1 MTPLEEVLSGR
12 DERAACQKRM
22 LASREGAFVCQ
33 IGLNVPG
40 FPKRVPGD
48 ITIIKD
54 CRRFLLACAGA
65 APFEEHYLD
74 NGAGLC
80 WQGAFDGKSY
90 DAGALKR
97 AAVEAENSM
106 EAGRVLDIDVH
117 TAEGQLSRLDMGLPP
132 RRCLVCGESAKAC
145 ARAGTHDPA
154 ELRELVIRIIKTA
167 ARARDKDNKDRGGG
181 KIDGKRRETGDFCIN
196 PRRGARISTL

>member
-12 DERAACQKRM
+12 DERAAWQNA
-22 LASREGAFVCQ
+22 LSQSREGAFVCQ

-48 ITIIKD
+48 IKVIKE
-54 CRRFLLACAGA
+54 CRRFLLACVGA

-80 WQGAFDGKSY
+80 WQGAFDGKKF
-90 DAGALKR
+90 DAQALKR

-106 EAGRVLDIDVH
+106 EAGRILDIDVL
-117 TAEGQLSRLDMGLPP
+117 TSEGQLSRLGMGLPP
-132 RRCLVCGESAKAC
+132 RRCLVCGESAKVC
-145 ARAGTHDPA
+145 ARAGRHDPT

-167 ARARDKDNKDRGGG
+167 AAGR
-181 KIDGKRRETGDFCIN
+181 
-196 PRRGARISTL
+196 

>member
-54 CRRFLLACAGA
+54 CRRFLLACAGPRPSRNITSTTA
-65 APFEEHYLD
+65 R
-74 NGAGLC
+74 G
-80 WQGAFDGKSY
+80 S
-90 DAGALKR
+90 
-97 AAVEAENSM
+97 
-106 EAGRVLDIDVH
+106 AGRGPSTAKATTRARSSARPSKRRTAWRRAEVLDIDVH

-167 ARARDKDNKDRGGG
+167 AAGR
-181 KIDGKRRETGDFCIN
+181 
-196 PRRGARISTL
+196 

>member
-80 WQGAFDGKSY
+80 WQGAF
-90 DAGALKR
+90 
-97 AAVEAENSM
+97 EP
-106 EAGRVLDIDVH
+106 GRSSS
-117 TAEGQLSRLDMGLPP
+117 GRPSSP
-132 RRCLVCGESAKAC
+132 RR
-145 ARAGTHDPA
+145 R
-154 ELRELVIRIIKTA
+154 
-167 ARARDKDNKDRGGG
+167 
-181 KIDGKRRETGDFCIN
+181 
-196 PRRGARISTL
+196 

>member
-54 CRRFLLACAGA
+54 CRRLG
-65 APFEEHYLD
+65 
-74 NGAGLC
+74 
-80 WQGAFDGKSY
+80 S
-90 DAGALKR
+90 
-97 AAVEAENSM
+97 
-106 EAGRVLDIDVH
+106 AGRGPS
-117 TAEGQLSRLDMGLPP
+117 T
-132 RRCLVCGESAKAC
+132 AKA
-145 ARAGTHDPA
+145 T
-154 ELRELVIRIIKTA
+154 T
-167 ARARDKDNKDRGGG
+167 RARSSARPS
-181 KIDGKRRETGDFCIN
+181 KRRTAW
-196 PRRGARISTL
+196 RREESST

>member
-97 AAVEAENSM
+97 AARPALAPRHGAAAAPLPRLRRKREGLRARRD
-106 EAGRVLDIDVH
+106 ARPGR
-117 TAEGQLSRLDMGLPP
+117 
-132 RRCLVCGESAKAC
+132 
-145 ARAGTHDPA
+145 
-154 ELRELVIRIIKTA
+154 A
-167 ARARDKDNKDRGGG
+167 ARARDKDNKDRRGG
-181 KIDGKRRETGDFCIN
+181 KIGVRRTRFYLPGLLKFIV
-196 PRRGARISTL
+196 RISSAIFASVCRTGVIGYV

>member
-22 LASREGAFVCQ
+22 LAAQNGAFVCQ

-90 DAGALKR
+90 DARALKR

-106 EAGRVLDIDVH
+106 EAGRILDIDVH

-167 ARARDKDNKDRGGG
+167 AAGR
-181 KIDGKRRETGDFCIN
+181 
-196 PRRGARISTL
+196 

>member
-106 EAGRVLDIDVH
+106 EAGGPRHRRAHRRRPALAPRH
-117 TAEGQLSRLDMGLPP
+117 GAAAAPLPRLRRKREGLRARRDSRPG
-132 RRCLVCGESAKAC
+132 R
-145 ARAGTHDPA
+145 
-154 ELRELVIRIIKTA
+154 A
-167 ARARDKDNKDRGGG
+167 ARARDKDNKNRGGG

>member
-48 ITIIKD
+48 VTIIKD
-54 CRRFLLACAGA
+54 CRRFLLACTGA
-65 APFEEHYLD
+65 APFEEQYLD

-80 WQGAFDGKSY
+80 WQGGFDGKKY
-90 DAGALKR
+90 DARALKR

-106 EAGRVLDIDVH
+106 EAGRILDIDVL
-117 TAEGQLSRLDMGLPP
+117 TAETGSSRASTWGC
-132 RRCLVCGESAKAC
+132 RRAAASSAAKAAKAC

-167 ARARDKDNKDRGGG
+167 AAE